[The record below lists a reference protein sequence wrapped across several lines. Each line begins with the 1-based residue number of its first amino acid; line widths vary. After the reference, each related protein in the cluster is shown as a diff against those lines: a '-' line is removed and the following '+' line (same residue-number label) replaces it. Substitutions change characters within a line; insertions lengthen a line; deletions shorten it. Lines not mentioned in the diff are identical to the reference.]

1 MLKLEDLNKDA
12 QIRGLTPEEI
22 VRIVQVEPHGEHAV
36 TVIYRDSQ
44 GPLRQD
50 SCPLNRYTAGGTEL
64 MHGKV
69 FEGLQGQSGG
79 ALAAA

>member
-44 GPLRQD
+44 GHARQRG
-50 SCPLNRYTAGGTEL
+50 CPPTPAPPWLL
-64 MHGKV
+64 P
-69 FEGLQGQSGG
+69 
-79 ALAAA
+79 